1 MRTSADTA
9 PAGSPKPPA
18 GSGKRPGGSARARP
32 LWLKFLLGVVLLG
45 VAVVLML
52 VFAVTMLYPRLPA
65 LSELTDYRP
74 DLPLRVYSSEGTLIG
89 EFGVQRRTVVP
100 FAQIPLQVREAFLA
114 AEDAQFY
121 DHGAVDW
128 TGVIRAALADLMHG
142 SAVQG
147 ASTITMQVARDFY
160 LSPQKTP
167 LRKFTEAL
175 MAYKIEHELSKDQIL
190 ERYLNQVYLGQRAY
204 GVAAAAQVYYG
215 KPLDQL
221 TLAQIAVLAGLP
233 KAPSAFNPQTNIK
246 AALIRQHYVLGRML
260 ALGNITKAQ
269 YDDAMQAPLNVVSGQ
284 GLLRFKVDA
293 DYAAE
298 QVREIMV
305 ARFGESAYTDG
316 YKVYTTLHDR
326 DQAAAVNAVR
336 SGVLAYDQR
345 HGWRGPQAQIDL
357 PPHDADALGVA
368 TRALKPYAS
377 AGSLHPAV
385 VLHASPKLV
394 EAVLESGN
402 TVELS
407 GDALKFAAAGLSPRA
422 TDKQRIDRGAVVWLQ
437 KLAKGWRIAQMPD
450 VQSALVSV
458 DPKDGAVRAWVGGFD
473 YNHEKFDHVNQAFR
487 QPGSSFK
494 PFIYS
499 AAIDEGL
506 APTTIIDDSPITINP
521 GPGQPLWTP
530 HNYDNE
536 RLGAV
541 PATLALAH
549 SDNVCAVKVVLAVG
563 IPYARQFASRF
574 GLPLDQIPP
583 YPTMVLGA
591 GSFTPLQMATAYAV
605 FANGGSLVE
614 PYLIKRIVDAHGAEI
629 YAHKPVIAGK
639 NAPRIISAA
648 NAFLS
653 NQLMQ
658 AVIQH
663 GTGAA
668 ALALGRTDLAGKTG
682 TSQDFH
688 DAWFDGFNPDLVAI
702 TWMGYNTQRNL
713 YRGEQGAKA
722 ALPIWMD
729 YMRVALAG
737 KPDVPWPVPPGIIT
751 AQVNPAT
758 GFASSSPNAVT
769 GYFLQ
774 NFPPLAIDA
783 QLPLSAA
790 SSPQAAGGVNPGVTT
805 GSGGPL
811 VGPGG
816 VPVGTSTVSV
826 RGQGPGTH
834 PAAIAQ
840 PVPQQP
846 ALSPGAILPSLGAN
860 P

>member
-1 MRTSADTA
+1 MSTSADSA

-18 GSGKRPGGSARARP
+18 GRDKRPKRAVRSRP
-32 LWLKFLLGVVLLG
+32 LWLKFLLGAVLLG
-45 VAVVLML
+45 VAGILAL
-52 VFAVTMLYPRLPA
+52 VFAVVMLYPRLPA

-74 DLPLRVYSSEGTLIG
+74 DLPLRVYSAEGTLIG

-100 FAQIPLQVREAFLA
+100 FEQIPLQVREAFLA
-114 AEDAQFY
+114 AEDSQFY
-121 DHGAVDW
+121 EHGAVDW
-128 TGVIRAALADLMHG
+128 TGVFRAALADLMHG
-142 SAVQG
+142 AAVQG

-175 MAYKIEHELSKDQIL
+175 MAYKIEHELSKNQIL

-221 TLAQIAVLAGLP
+221 TLAQAAVLAGLP

-246 AALIRQHYVLGRML
+246 AALIRQHYVLGRMKV
-260 ALGNITKAQ
+260 LGDITQAE
-269 YDDAMQAPLNVVSGQ
+269 YDDAMQAPLNIVAGQ
-284 GLLRFKVDA
+284 GLLRYKVDA

-326 DQAAAVNAVR
+326 DQKAGVDAVR
-336 SGVLAYDQR
+336 AGVLAYDQR
-345 HGWRGPQAQIDL
+345 HGWRGPQARIDL
-357 PPHDADALGVA
+357 PAHDADALGVA
-368 TRALKPYAS
+368 VKALKPYDA

-394 EAVLESGN
+394 EAVLETGN

-407 GDALKFAAAGLSPRA
+407 GDALRFAAAGLSPKA
-422 TDKQRIDRGAVVWLQ
+422 ADKLRIDRGAVVWLQ

-499 AAIDEGL
+499 AAVDEGL
-506 APTTIIDDSPITINP
+506 APTTVIDDSPITISQ
-521 GPGQPLWTP
+521 GPGLPPWTP

-536 RLGAV
+536 QLGAIS
-541 PATLALAH
+541 ASLALAH
-549 SDNVCAVKVVLAVG
+549 SDNVCAVKVLLAVG

-614 PYLIKRIVDAHGAEI
+614 PYLIKRIVDAHGAEV
-629 YAHKPVIAGK
+629 YVHKPEIAGQ

-648 NAFLS
+648 NAFLTT
-653 NQLMQ
+653 QMMQ
-658 AVIQH
+658 AVIQQ
-663 GTGAA
+663 GTGGAA
-668 ALALGRTDLAGKTG
+668 RSLGRIDLAGKTG
-682 TSQDFH
+682 TSQNFH

-702 TWMGYNTQRNL
+702 TWMGYNNQRDL

-729 YMRVALAG
+729 YMRTALQG
-737 KPDVPWPVPPGIIT
+737 KPDAPWPVPQGVIM

-758 GFASSSPNAVT
+758 GFASSSPSAVS

-774 NFPPLAIDA
+774 NFPPQAIDA
-783 QLPLSAA
+783 QIPLSATA
-790 SSPQAAGGVNPGVTT
+790 SAPEGAVST
-805 GSGGPL
+805 GSGGAL

-834 PAAIAQ
+834 PAAVAQ
-840 PVPQQP
+840 PVQNPPSLQ
-846 ALSPGAILPSLGAN
+846 PGAILPSLGGN
-860 P
+860 H

>member
-1 MRTSADTA
+1 MSTPADSA

-18 GSGKRPGGSARARP
+18 GRNERRRPARSLP
-32 LWLKFLLGVVLLG
+32 LWLRFLLGAALLG
-45 VAVVLML
+45 AAGLLAL
-52 VFAVTMLYPRLPA
+52 VFAVVMLYPRLPA

-74 DLPLRVYSSEGTLIG
+74 DLPLRVYSAEGTLIG

-100 FAQIPLQVREAFLA
+100 FAQIPLQVRQAFLA

-121 DHGAVDW
+121 QHGAVDW
-128 TGVIRAALADLMHG
+128 TGVFRAALADLMHG
-142 SAVQG
+142 AAVQG

-221 TLAQIAVLAGLP
+221 SLAQIAVLAGLP

-260 ALGNITKAQ
+260 ALGDITRVE
-269 YDDAMQAPLNVVSGQ
+269 YDDAMQAPLDVVAGQ
-284 GLLRFKVDA
+284 GLLRYKVDA

-298 QVREIMV
+298 QVRQIMV
-305 ARFGESAYTDG
+305 ARFGEAAYTDG

-326 DQAAAVNAVR
+326 DQKAAVDAVHA
-336 SGVLAYDQR
+336 GVLAYDQR
-345 HGWRGPQAQIDL
+345 HGWRGPQARIDL
-357 PPHDADALGVA
+357 PEHDADALAVA
-368 TRALKPYAS
+368 IKALKPYDA
-377 AGSLHPAV
+377 AGGLHPAV
-385 VLHASPKLV
+385 VLQASPKRV
-394 EAVLESGN
+394 ETMLKSGN
-402 TVELS
+402 TVELG
-407 GDALKFAAAGLSPRA
+407 GDALKFAAAGLSPKA
-422 TDKQRIDRGAVVWLQ
+422 SDKLRIDRGSVVWLQ

-450 VQSALVSV
+450 VQSALVSL

-506 APTTIIDDSPITINP
+506 APTTVIDDSPITISQ
-521 GPGQPLWTP
+521 GPGLPPWTP

-536 RLGAV
+536 QLGAI
-541 PATLALAH
+541 PASLALAH
-549 SDNVCAVKVVLAVG
+549 SDNVCAVKVLLAVG

-614 PYLIKRIVDAHGAEI
+614 PYLIQRIVDARGAEV
-629 YAHKPVIAGK
+629 YVHKPVVAGR

-648 NAFLS
+648 NAFLTT
-653 NQLMQ
+653 QMMQ
-658 AVIQH
+658 AVIQR

-668 ALALGRTDLAGKTG
+668 ARSLGRIDLAGKTG
-682 TSQDFH
+682 TSQNFH

-702 TWMGYNTQRNL
+702 TWMGYNNQRDL

-729 YMRVALAG
+729 YMRVALQG
-737 KPDVPWPVPPGIIT
+737 KPDVPWPVPPGVIM

-758 GFASSSPNAVT
+758 GFASNAPGAVS

-783 QLPLSAA
+783 MMPLSASA
-790 SSPQAAGGVNPGVTT
+790 SAPAGAVST
-805 GSGGPL
+805 GSGGML

-840 PVPQQP
+840 PVPPQP
-846 ALSPGAILPSLGAN
+846 VLEPGAILPSLGGGH
-860 P
+860 

>member
-1 MRTSADTA
+1 MSTPADNT
-9 PAGSPKPPA
+9 PAGSNPQPP
-18 GSGKRPGGSARARP
+18 GGGKRARRKSSSRP
-32 LWLKFLLGVVLLG
+32 LWLRLLLGAVLLG
-45 VAVVLML
+45 VAALLGL
-52 VFAVTMLYPRLPA
+52 VFAVVMLYPRLPA

-74 DLPLRVYSSEGTLIG
+74 DLPLRVYTAEGTLIG

-100 FAQIPLQVREAFLA
+100 FDQIPLRVRQAFLA
-114 AEDAQFY
+114 AEDSQFY
-121 DHGAVDW
+121 EHGAVDW
-128 TGVIRAALADLMHG
+128 SGVFRAALADLMHG
-142 SAVQG
+142 AAVQG

-204 GVAAAAQVYYG
+204 GVAAASQVYYG

-221 TLAQIAVLAGLP
+221 SLAQIAVLAGLP

-260 ALGNITKAQ
+260 ALGDITRAE
-269 YDDAMQAPLNVVSGQ
+269 YDHAMHAPLDVVAGQ
-284 GLLRFKVDA
+284 GLLRYKVDA

-316 YKVYTTLHDR
+316 YKVYTTLHDK
-326 DQAAAVNAVR
+326 DQAAAVSAVH

-345 HGWRGPQAQIDL
+345 HGWRGPQARIDL
-357 PPHDADALGVA
+357 PPHDADALGTA
-368 TRALKPYAS
+368 TKALKAFDA
-377 AGSLHPAV
+377 AGGLYPAV

-394 EAVLESGN
+394 EAVLATGN

-407 GDALKFAAAGLSPRA
+407 GDALRFAAAGLSPKA
-422 TDKQRIDRGAVVWLQ
+422 TAKQRIDRGSVVWLQ
-437 KLAKGWRIAQMPD
+437 KLAKGWRLAQMPD
-450 VQSALVSV
+450 VQSALVSL

-473 YNHEKFDHVNQAFR
+473 YNQEKFDHVNQAFR

-499 AAIDEGL
+499 VAVDEGL
-506 APTTIIDDSPITINP
+506 APTTIIDDSPITLNP
-521 GPGQPLWTP
+521 GPGQPPWTP

-541 PATLALAH
+541 PASLALAH
-549 SDNVCAVKVVLAVG
+549 SDNVCAVKVLLAVG

-614 PYLIKRIVDAHGAEI
+614 PYLIKRIVDAHGAEV
-629 YAHKPVIAGK
+629 YAHKPVIAGQS
-639 NAPRIISAA
+639 APRIISAA
-648 NAFLS
+648 NAFLTT
-653 NQLMQ
+653 QMLQ

-668 ALALGRTDLAGKTG
+668 ALSLGRVDLAGKTG
-682 TSQDFH
+682 TSQNFH

-702 TWMGYNTQRNL
+702 TWMGYNNQRDL

-729 YMRVALAG
+729 YMRVALQG
-737 KPDVPWPVPPGIIT
+737 KPDVPWSVPPGIIS
-751 AQVNPAT
+751 AQVNPDT
-758 GFASSSPNAVT
+758 GFASSSSSAVT

-774 NFPPLAIDA
+774 NFPPLAIDPE
-783 QLPLSAA
+783 LPLSASSGPLA
-790 SSPQAAGGVNPGVTT
+790 SGGVST
-805 GSGGPL
+805 GSGGAL

-846 ALSPGAILPSLGAN
+846 ALQPGAILPRLT

>member
-1 MRTSADTA
+1 MSTSADSA

-18 GSGKRPGGSARARP
+18 GRDKRPKRAVRSRP
-32 LWLKFLLGVVLLG
+32 LWLKFLLGAVLLG
-45 VAVVLML
+45 VAGILAL
-52 VFAVTMLYPRLPA
+52 VFAVVMLYPRLPA

-74 DLPLRVYSSEGTLIG
+74 DLPLRVYSAEGTLIG

-100 FAQIPLQVREAFLA
+100 FEQIPLQVREAFLA
-114 AEDAQFY
+114 AEDSQFY
-121 DHGAVDW
+121 EHGAVDW
-128 TGVIRAALADLMHG
+128 TGVFRAALADLMHG
-142 SAVQG
+142 AAVQG

-175 MAYKIEHELSKDQIL
+175 MAYKIEHELSKNQIL

-204 GVAAAAQVYYG
+204 GVAAAAQVYFG

-221 TLAQIAVLAGLP
+221 TLAQAAVLAGLP

-246 AALIRQHYVLGRML
+246 AALIRQHYVLGRMK
-260 ALGNITKAQ
+260 ALGDISQAE
-269 YDDAMQAPLNVVSGQ
+269 YDDAMQAPLNVVAGQ
-284 GLLRFKVDA
+284 GLLRYKVDA

-326 DQAAAVNAVR
+326 DQKAAVDAVR
-336 SGVLAYDQR
+336 AGVLAYDQR
-345 HGWRGPQAQIDL
+345 HGWRGPQARIDL
-357 PPHDADALGVA
+357 PAHDADALGVA
-368 TRALKPYAS
+368 VKALKPYDA

-407 GDALKFAAAGLSPRA
+407 GDALRFAAAGLSPKA
-422 TDKQRIDRGAVVWLQ
+422 VDKLRIDRGAVVWLQ
-437 KLAKGWRIAQMPD
+437 KLTKGWRIAQMPD
-450 VQSALVSV
+450 VQAALVSV
-458 DPKDGAVRAWVGGFD
+458 DPHDGAVRAWVGGFD

-499 AAIDEGL
+499 AAVDEGL
-506 APTTIIDDSPITINP
+506 APTTVIDDSPITISQ
-521 GPGQPLWTP
+521 GPGLPPWTP

-536 RLGAV
+536 QLGAI

-549 SDNVCAVKVVLAVG
+549 SDNVCAVKVLLAVG

-605 FANGGSLVE
+605 FANGGSLVQ
-614 PYLIKRIVDAHGAEI
+614 PYLIKRIVDAHGAEV
-629 YAHKPVIAGK
+629 YVHKPQIAGQ

-648 NAFLS
+648 NAFLTT
-653 NQLMQ
+653 QMMQ

-668 ALALGRTDLAGKTG
+668 ALSLGRIDLAGKTG
-682 TSQDFH
+682 TSQNFH

-702 TWMGYNTQRNL
+702 TWMGYNNQRDL

-729 YMRVALAG
+729 YMRVALQG
-737 KPDVPWPVPPGIIT
+737 KPDVPWPVPSGVIMS
-751 AQVNPAT
+751 QVNPAT
-758 GFASSSPNAVT
+758 GFASNGPGAVS

-783 QLPLSAA
+783 QMPLSAP
-790 SSPQAAGGVNPGVTT
+790 SSAPLAAGGIST
-805 GSGGPL
+805 GSGGML

-834 PAAIAQ
+834 PAAVAQ
-840 PVPQQP
+840 PVAPPPSLQ
-846 ALSPGAILPSLGAN
+846 PGAILPSLGGN

>member
-1 MRTSADTA
+1 MSTSADSA
-9 PAGSPKPPA
+9 PAGSPRPPA
-18 GSGKRPGGSARARP
+18 GRDKRPKRAVRSRP
-32 LWLKFLLGVVLLG
+32 LWLKFLLGAVLLG
-45 VAVVLML
+45 VAGLLAL
-52 VFAVTMLYPRLPA
+52 VFAVVMLYPRLPA

-74 DLPLRVYSSEGTLIG
+74 DLPLRVYSAEGTLIG

-100 FAQIPLQVREAFLA
+100 FEQIPLQVREAFLA
-114 AEDAQFY
+114 AEDSQFY
-121 DHGAVDW
+121 EHGAVDW
-128 TGVIRAALADLMHG
+128 TGVFRAALADLMHG
-142 SAVQG
+142 AAVQG

-175 MAYKIEHELSKDQIL
+175 MAYKIEHELSKNQIL

-204 GVAAAAQVYYG
+204 GVAAAAQVYFG

-221 TLAQIAVLAGLP
+221 TLAQTAVLAGLP

-260 ALGNITKAQ
+260 ALGDITQAE
-269 YDDAMQAPLNVVSGQ
+269 YDDAMQSPLNVVAGQ
-284 GLLRFKVDA
+284 GLLRYKVDA

-326 DQAAAVNAVR
+326 DQKAGVDAVR
-336 SGVLAYDQR
+336 AGVLAYDQR
-345 HGWRGPQAQIDL
+345 HGWRGPQARIDL
-357 PPHDADALGVA
+357 PAHDADALGVA
-368 TRALKPYAS
+368 VKALKPYDA

-394 EAVLESGN
+394 EAVLKSGN

-407 GDALKFAAAGLSPRA
+407 GDALRFAAAGLSPKA
-422 TDKQRIDRGAVVWLQ
+422 ADKLRIDRGAVVWLQ
-437 KLAKGWRIAQMPD
+437 KLARGWRIAQMPD
-450 VQSALVSV
+450 VQAALVSI

-499 AAIDEGL
+499 AAVDEGL
-506 APTTIIDDSPITINP
+506 APTTVIDDSPITISQ
-521 GPGQPLWTP
+521 GPGLPPWTP

-536 RLGAV
+536 QLGAIS
-541 PATLALAH
+541 ASLALAH
-549 SDNVCAVKVVLAVG
+549 SDNVCAVKVLLAVG

-605 FANGGSLVE
+605 FANGGSLVQ
-614 PYLIKRIVDAHGAEI
+614 PYLIKRIVDAHGAEV
-629 YAHKPVIAGK
+629 YVHKPEIAGQ
-639 NAPRIISAA
+639 NAPRVISAA
-648 NAFLS
+648 NAFLTT
-653 NQLMQ
+653 QMMQ
-658 AVIQH
+658 AVIQQ
-663 GTGAA
+663 GTGGAA
-668 ALALGRTDLAGKTG
+668 RSLGRIDLAGKTG
-682 TSQDFH
+682 TSQNFH
-688 DAWFDGFNPDLVAI
+688 DAWFDGFSPDLVAI
-702 TWMGYNTQRNL
+702 TWMGYNNQRNL

-729 YMRVALAG
+729 YMRVALQG
-737 KPDVPWPVPPGIIT
+737 KPDVPWPVPSGVIMSR
-751 AQVNPAT
+751 VNPAT
-758 GFASSSPNAVT
+758 GFASNGPGAVS

-783 QLPLSAA
+783 QMPLSAP
-790 SSPQAAGGVNPGVTT
+790 SSAPLAAGGIST
-805 GSGGPL
+805 GSGGML

-816 VPVGTSTVSV
+816 VPVGASTVSV

-834 PAAIAQ
+834 PAAVAQ
-840 PVPQQP
+840 PVAPPPSLQP
-846 ALSPGAILPSLGAN
+846 RAILPSLGGN

>member
-1 MRTSADTA
+1 L
-9 PAGSPKPPA
+9 
-18 GSGKRPGGSARARP
+18 RA
-32 LWLKFLLGVVLLG
+32 LIGAALLVL
-45 VAVVLML
+45 AVVLGVL
-52 VFAVTMLYPRLPA
+52 FAVVMLYPRLPA
-65 LSELTDYRP
+65 LDELTDYRP
-74 DLPLRVYSSEGTLIG
+74 DLPLRVYTADGTLIG

-100 FAQIPLQVREAFLA
+100 FAQIPLQVRQAFLA

-121 DHGAVDW
+121 EHGAIDW
-128 TGVIRAALADLMHG
+128 SGVIRAAIADLMHG
-142 SAVQG
+142 AAVQG

-175 MAYKIEHELSKDQIL
+175 MAYKIEHELTKDQIL

-204 GVAAAAQVYYG
+204 GVAAAARVYFG

-221 TLAQIAVLAGLP
+221 SLAQIAVLAGLP
-233 KAPSAFNPQTNIK
+233 KAPSAFNPQTNLD
-246 AALIRQHYVLGRML
+246 AALARQHYVLGRML
-260 ALGNITKAQ
+260 ALGDITRAQ
-269 YDDAMQAPLNVVSGQ
+269 YDAAMQAPLDVVPGQ
-284 GLLRFKVDA
+284 GLLHYKVDA

-298 QVREIMV
+298 QVRQIMV
-305 ARFGESAYTDG
+305 ARFGEAAYTDG

-326 DQAAAVNAVR
+326 DQTAAVDAVR
-336 SGVLAYDQR
+336 AGVLAYDQR
-345 HGWRGPQAQIDL
+345 HGWRGPQARIDL
-357 PPHDADALGVA
+357 PADDPDALSAAVK
-368 TRALKPYAS
+368 ALKPYSS

-385 VLHASPKLV
+385 VLHASPKRV
-394 EAVLESGN
+394 EAVLPSGN

-407 GDALKFAAAGLSPRA
+407 GDALKFAAAGLSPKA
-422 TDKQRIDRGAVVWLQ
+422 SAAQRIDRGAIVWLQ
-437 KLAKGWRIAQMPD
+437 KLAKGWRLAQMPE
-450 VQSALVSV
+450 VQAALVSV
-458 DPKDGAVRAWVGGFD
+458 DPHDGAVRAWVGGFD

-506 APTTIIDDSPITINP
+506 APTTIIDDSPITIDP
-521 GPGQPLWTP
+521 GPGQPPWTP

-536 RLGAV
+536 RLGAI

-549 SDNVCAVKVVLAVG
+549 SDNVCAVKVLLAVG

-605 FANGGSLVE
+605 FANGGSLVQ
-614 PYLIKRIVDAHGAEI
+614 PYLIERIVDAHGATV
-629 YAHKPVIAGK
+629 YRHRPVIAGK
-639 NAPRIISAA
+639 NAPRVISPA

-653 NQLMQ
+653 IQLMQ

-668 ALALGRTDLAGKTG
+668 AQSLGRIDLAGKTG

-688 DAWFDGFNPDLVAI
+688 DAWFDGFNPDLVAV
-702 TWMGYNTQRNL
+702 TWMGYNNQRNL

-722 ALPIWMD
+722 ALPMWID

-751 AQVNPAT
+751 AKVDPAT
-758 GFASSSPNAVT
+758 GFASDGPGAVT

-774 NFPPLAIDA
+774 NFPPPAVDA
-783 QLPLSAA
+783 QLPLPA
-790 SSPQAAGGVNPGVTT
+790 SSQPSASVTT
-805 GSGGPL
+805 GSGGML

-826 RGQGPGTH
+826 RAQN
-834 PAAIAQ
+834 PAAVAQ
-840 PVPQQP
+840 PVAPPP
-846 ALSPGAILPSLGAN
+846 ALTPGFILPNVGNSR
-860 P
+860 

>member
-1 MRTSADTA
+1 MSTPADNT
-9 PAGSPKPPA
+9 PAGSNPQPS
-18 GSGKRPGGSARARP
+18 GGGKRARRKSSSRP
-32 LWLKFLLGVVLLG
+32 LWLRLLLGAVLLG
-45 VAVVLML
+45 VAALLGL
-52 VFAVTMLYPRLPA
+52 VFAVVMLYPRLPA

-74 DLPLRVYSSEGTLIG
+74 DLPLRVYTAEGTLIG

-100 FAQIPLQVREAFLA
+100 FDQIPLRVRQAFLA
-114 AEDAQFY
+114 AEDSQFY
-121 DHGAVDW
+121 EHGAVDW
-128 TGVIRAALADLMHG
+128 SGVFRAALADLMHG
-142 SAVQG
+142 AAVQG

-204 GVAAAAQVYYG
+204 GVAAASQVYYG

-221 TLAQIAVLAGLP
+221 SLAQIAVLAGLP

-260 ALGNITKAQ
+260 ALGDITRAE
-269 YDDAMQAPLNVVSGQ
+269 YDHAMHAPLDVVAGQ
-284 GLLRFKVDA
+284 GLLRYKVDA

-316 YKVYTTLHDR
+316 YKVYTTLHDK
-326 DQAAAVNAVR
+326 DQAAAVSAVH

-345 HGWRGPQAQIDL
+345 HGWRGPQARIDL
-357 PPHDADALGVA
+357 PPHDADALGTA
-368 TRALKPYAS
+368 TKALKAFDA
-377 AGSLHPAV
+377 AGGLYPAV

-394 EAVLESGN
+394 EAVLATGN

-407 GDALKFAAAGLSPRA
+407 GDALRFAAAGLSPKA
-422 TDKQRIDRGAVVWLQ
+422 TAKQRIDRGSVVWLQ
-437 KLAKGWRIAQMPD
+437 KLAKGWRLAQMPD
-450 VQSALVSV
+450 VQSALVSL

-473 YNHEKFDHVNQAFR
+473 YNQEKFDHVNQAFR

-499 AAIDEGL
+499 AAVDEGL
-506 APTTIIDDSPITINP
+506 APTTIIDDSPITLNP
-521 GPGQPLWTP
+521 GPGQPPWTP

-541 PATLALAH
+541 PASLALAH
-549 SDNVCAVKVVLAVG
+549 SDNVCAVKVLLAVG

-614 PYLIKRIVDAHGAEI
+614 PYLIKRIVDAHGAEV
-629 YAHKPVIAGK
+629 YAHKPVIAGQS
-639 NAPRIISAA
+639 APRIISAA
-648 NAFLS
+648 NAFLTT
-653 NQLMQ
+653 QMLQ

-668 ALALGRTDLAGKTG
+668 ALSLGRVDLAGKTG
-682 TSQDFH
+682 TSQNFH

-702 TWMGYNTQRNL
+702 TWMGYNNQRDL

-729 YMRVALAG
+729 YMRVALQG
-737 KPDVPWPVPPGIIT
+737 KPDVPWSVPPGIIS

-758 GFASSSPNAVT
+758 GFASSSSSAVT

-774 NFPPLAIDA
+774 NFPPLAIDPE
-783 QLPLSAA
+783 LPLSASFGPLA
-790 SSPQAAGGVNPGVTT
+790 SGGVST
-805 GSGGPL
+805 GSGGAL

-846 ALSPGAILPSLGAN
+846 ALQPGAILPRLT

>member
-1 MRTSADTA
+1 MSTSADSA
-9 PAGSPKPPA
+9 SAGSPAAPP
-18 GSGKRPGGSARARP
+18 GHGRRPPPRAPAWP
-32 LWLKFLLGVVLLG
+32 LWLRLAAGIVLLG
-45 VAVVLML
+45 IAGVLAL
-52 VFAVTMLYPRLPA
+52 VFAVVMLYPRLPA

-74 DLPLRVYSSEGTLIG
+74 DLPLRVYSAEGTLIG

-100 FAQIPLQVREAFLA
+100 FAQIPLQVRQAFLA

-121 DHGAVDW
+121 EHGAVDW
-128 TGVIRAALADLMHG
+128 SGVFRAALADLMHG

-204 GVAAAAQVYYG
+204 GVAAASQVYFG

-221 TLAQIAVLAGLP
+221 SLAQIAVLAGLP
-233 KAPSAFNPQTNIK
+233 KAPSAFNPQTNLK
-246 AALIRQHYVLGRML
+246 AALVRQHYVLGRML
-260 ALGNITKAQ
+260 ALGDITRAQ
-269 YDDAMQAPLNVVSGQ
+269 YDDAMQAPLDVVPGQ
-284 GLLRFKVDA
+284 GLLHYKVDA

-326 DQAAAVNAVR
+326 DQAAAVDAVR
-336 SGVLAYDQR
+336 AGVLAYDQR
-345 HGWRGPQAQIDL
+345 HGWRGPQARVDL
-357 PPHDADALGVA
+357 PAHDADAPAAAVK
-368 TRALKPYAS
+368 ALRPYAS

-394 EAVLESGN
+394 TAVLATGN

-407 GDALKFAAAGLSPRA
+407 GDALKFAAAGLSPKA
-422 TDKQRIDRGAVVWLQ
+422 TAAQRIDRGAVVWLQ
-437 KLAKGWRIAQMPD
+437 KLAKGWRLAQMPD
-450 VQSALVSV
+450 VQSALVSL
-458 DPKDGAVRAWVGGFD
+458 DPHDGAVRAWVGGFD

-499 AAIDEGL
+499 AAVDEGL
-506 APTTIIDDSPITINP
+506 APTTIIDDSPITLDP
-521 GPGQPLWTP
+521 GPGQPPWTP

-536 RLGAV
+536 RLGAI
-541 PATLALAH
+541 PASLALAH
-549 SDNVCAVKVVLAVG
+549 SDNVCAVKVLLAVG

-614 PYLIKRIVDAHGAEI
+614 PYLIKRIVDAHGATVYE
-629 YAHKPVIAGK
+629 HKPVIAGK

-648 NAFLS
+648 NAFLTTR
-653 NQLMQ
+653 LMR
-658 AVIQH
+658 AVIEH
-663 GTGAA
+663 GTGSA
-668 ALALGRTDLAGKTG
+668 ALALGRVDLAGKTG
-682 TSQDFH
+682 TSQNFH
-688 DAWFDGFNPDLVAI
+688 DAWFDGFNPDLVAV
-702 TWMGYNTQRNL
+702 TWMGYNTQRDL

-783 QLPLSAA
+783 QMPLSAPA
-790 SSPQAAGGVNPGVTT
+790 PQASAAVGT
-805 GSGGPL
+805 GSGGML

-826 RGQGPGTH
+826 RAQN
-834 PAAIAQ
+834 PAAVAQ
-840 PVPQQP
+840 PVQP
-846 ALSPGAILPSLGAN
+846 PPSLSPGVILPSIGN
-860 P
+860 SP

>member
-1 MRTSADTA
+1 MSSPSDSA
-9 PAGSPKPPA
+9 PAAPPKHPA
-18 GSGKRPGGSARARP
+18 GREKRPGP
-32 LWLKFLLGVVLLG
+32 LRSGNFWLSLLLAPVLLFLAG
-45 VAVVLML
+45 LLIL
-52 VFAVTMLYPRLPA
+52 VFAVVMLYPRLPA

-74 DLPLRVYSSEGTLIG
+74 DLPLRVYSAEGTLLG
-89 EFGVQRRTVVP
+89 EFGIQRRVVVP
-100 FAQIPLQVREAFLA
+100 FADIPLQVRQAFLA
-114 AEDAQFY
+114 AEDARFY

-128 TGVIRAALADLMHG
+128 SGVFRAGLADLVSG
-142 SAVQG
+142 APVQG

-175 MAYKIEHELSKDQIL
+175 MAYKIEHELNKDQIL

-233 KAPSAFNPQTNIK
+233 KAPSAFNPQTSLK
-246 AALIRQHYVLGRML
+246 LALVRQRYVLGRML
-260 ALGNITKAQ
+260 VLGDISKAQ
-269 YDDAMQAPLNVVSGQ
+269 YDNAVQAPLDVVPGQ
-284 GLLRFKVDA
+284 GVLRYKIDA

-298 QVREIMV
+298 QVREVMV

-326 DQAAAVNAVR
+326 DQQAAVNAVR
-336 SGVLAYDQR
+336 TGVLAYDQR
-345 HGWRGPQAQIDL
+345 HGWRGPQTHITL
-357 PPHDADALGVA
+357 PDDPDAVVPA
-368 TRALKPYAS
+368 ALKALKNTTA
-377 AGSLHPAV
+377 AGSLYSAV
-385 VLHASPKLV
+385 VLQVSPKKV
-394 EAVLESGN
+394 EAVLANGDQ
-402 TVELS
+402 VELS
-407 GDALKFAAAGLSPRA
+407 GDALRFAAAGLSPKA
-422 TDKQRIDRGAVVWLQ
+422 TAAQRIDRGAIVWLQ
-437 KLAKGWRIAQMPD
+437 KLGKGWRLAQMPD
-450 VQSALVSV
+450 VQSALVSL
-458 DPKDGAVRAWVGGFD
+458 DPKNGAVRAWVGGFD

-506 APTTIIDDSPITINP
+506 APTTVINDAPITLNP

-536 RLGAV
+536 RLGAI
-541 PATLALAH
+541 PASLALAH
-549 SDNVCAVKVVLAVG
+549 SDNVCAVKVLLAVG

-583 YPTMVLGA
+583 YPTMVLGT
-591 GSFTPLQMATAYAV
+591 GSFTPLQMASAYAV
-605 FANGGSLVE
+605 FANSGSQVQ
-614 PYLIKRIVDAHGAEI
+614 PYLIKRVVDAHGAVVFE
-629 YAHKPVIAGK
+629 HQPELAGK

-648 NAFLS
+648 NAFLTT
-653 NQLMQ
+653 QMMQ

-668 ALALGRTDLAGKTG
+668 ALSLGRVDLAGKTG

-688 DAWFDGFNPDLVAI
+688 DAWFDGFNPDIVTV
-702 TWMGYNTQRNL
+702 TWIGYNTQRNL

-729 YMRVALAG
+729 YMRVALQG
-737 KPDVPWPVPPGIIT
+737 KPDIPWPVPPGII
-751 AQVNPAT
+751 AANVNSAT
-758 GFASSSPNAVT
+758 GFATGSPNAVT

-774 NFPPLAIDA
+774 SFPPLAIDA
-783 QLPLSAA
+783 QLPLSA
-790 SSPQAAGGVNPGVTT
+790 SSTPIAAGTVST
-805 GSGGPL
+805 GGGGQL

-816 VPVGTSTVSV
+816 SPVGTSAVSV
-826 RGQGPGTH
+826 VGQGPGNANRR
-834 PAAIAQ
+834 AAIAAPVAPQ
-840 PVPQQP
+840 PTLQP
-846 ALSPGAILPSLGAN
+846 GVILPGLPSN
-860 P
+860 H

>member
-1 MRTSADTA
+1 MSTSADSA
-9 PAGSPKPPA
+9 PAGSPRPPA
-18 GSGKRPGGSARARP
+18 GRDKRPKRAVRSRP
-32 LWLKFLLGVVLLG
+32 LWLKFLLGAVLLG
-45 VAVVLML
+45 VAGLLAL
-52 VFAVTMLYPRLPA
+52 VFAVVMLYPRLPA

-74 DLPLRVYSSEGTLIG
+74 DLPLRVYSAEGTLIG

-100 FAQIPLQVREAFLA
+100 FEQIPLQVREAFLA
-114 AEDAQFY
+114 AEDSQFY
-121 DHGAVDW
+121 EHGAVDW
-128 TGVIRAALADLMHG
+128 TGVFRAALADLMHG
-142 SAVQG
+142 AAVQG

-175 MAYKIEHELSKDQIL
+175 MAYKIEHELSKNQIL

-204 GVAAAAQVYYG
+204 GVAAAAQVYFG

-221 TLAQIAVLAGLP
+221 TLAQTAVLAGLP

-260 ALGNITKAQ
+260 ALGDITQAE
-269 YDDAMQAPLNVVSGQ
+269 YDDAMQSPLNVVAGQ
-284 GLLRFKVDA
+284 GLLRYKVDA

-326 DQAAAVNAVR
+326 DQKAGVDAVR
-336 SGVLAYDQR
+336 AGVLAYDQR
-345 HGWRGPQAQIDL
+345 HGWRGPQARIDL
-357 PPHDADALGVA
+357 PAHDADALGVA
-368 TRALKPYAS
+368 VKALKPYDA

-394 EAVLESGN
+394 EAVLKSGN

-407 GDALKFAAAGLSPRA
+407 GDALRFAAAGLSPKA
-422 TDKQRIDRGAVVWLQ
+422 ADKLRIDRGAVVWLQ
-437 KLAKGWRIAQMPD
+437 KLARGWRIAQMPD
-450 VQSALVSV
+450 VQAALVSI

-499 AAIDEGL
+499 AAVDEGL
-506 APTTIIDDSPITINP
+506 APTTVIDDSPITISQ
-521 GPGQPLWTP
+521 GPGLPPWTP

-536 RLGAV
+536 QLGAIS
-541 PATLALAH
+541 ASLALAH
-549 SDNVCAVKVVLAVG
+549 SDNVCAVKVLLAVG

-605 FANGGSLVE
+605 FANGGSLVQ
-614 PYLIKRIVDAHGAEI
+614 PYLIKRIVDAHGAEV
-629 YAHKPVIAGK
+629 YVHKPEIAGQ
-639 NAPRIISAA
+639 NAPRVISAA
-648 NAFLS
+648 NAFLTT
-653 NQLMQ
+653 QMMQ
-658 AVIQH
+658 AVIQQ
-663 GTGAA
+663 GTGGAA
-668 ALALGRTDLAGKTG
+668 RSLGRIDLAGKTG
-682 TSQDFH
+682 TSQNFH
-688 DAWFDGFNPDLVAI
+688 DAWFDGFSPDLVAI
-702 TWMGYNTQRNL
+702 TWMGYNNQRNL

-729 YMRVALAG
+729 YMRVALQG
-737 KPDVPWPVPPGIIT
+737 KPDVPWPVPSGVIMSR
-751 AQVNPAT
+751 VNPAT
-758 GFASSSPNAVT
+758 GFASNGPGSVS

-783 QLPLSAA
+783 QMPLSAPTSA
-790 SSPQAAGGVNPGVTT
+790 PLAAGGIST
-805 GSGGPL
+805 GSGGML

-816 VPVGTSTVSV
+816 VPVGASTVSV

-834 PAAIAQ
+834 PAAVAQ
-840 PVPQQP
+840 PVAPPPSLQP
-846 ALSPGAILPSLGAN
+846 RAILPSLGGN

>member
-1 MRTSADTA
+1 MSTSADSA
-9 PAGSPKPPA
+9 PAGSPRPPA
-18 GSGKRPGGSARARP
+18 GRDKRPKRAVRSRP
-32 LWLKFLLGVVLLG
+32 LWLKFLLGAVLLG
-45 VAVVLML
+45 VAGLLAL
-52 VFAVTMLYPRLPA
+52 VFAVVMLYPRLPA

-74 DLPLRVYSSEGTLIG
+74 DLPLRVYSAEGTLIG

-100 FAQIPLQVREAFLA
+100 FEQIPLQVREAFLA
-114 AEDAQFY
+114 AEDSQFY
-121 DHGAVDW
+121 EHGAVDW
-128 TGVIRAALADLMHG
+128 TGVFRAALADLMHG
-142 SAVQG
+142 AAVQG

-175 MAYKIEHELSKDQIL
+175 MAYKIEHELSKNQIL

-204 GVAAAAQVYYG
+204 GVAAAAQVYFG

-221 TLAQIAVLAGLP
+221 TLAQTAVLAGLP

-260 ALGNITKAQ
+260 ALGDITQAE
-269 YDDAMQAPLNVVSGQ
+269 YDDAMQSPLNVVAGQ
-284 GLLRFKVDA
+284 GLLRYKVDA

-326 DQAAAVNAVR
+326 DQKAGVDAVR
-336 SGVLAYDQR
+336 AGVLAYDQR
-345 HGWRGPQAQIDL
+345 HGWRGPQARIDL
-357 PPHDADALGVA
+357 PAHDADALGVA
-368 TRALKPYAS
+368 VKALKPYDA

-394 EAVLESGN
+394 EAVLKSGN

-407 GDALKFAAAGLSPRA
+407 GDALRFAAAGLSPKA
-422 TDKQRIDRGAVVWLQ
+422 ADKLRIDRGAVVWLQ
-437 KLAKGWRIAQMPD
+437 KLARGWRIAQMPD
-450 VQSALVSV
+450 VQAALVSI

-499 AAIDEGL
+499 AAVDEGL
-506 APTTIIDDSPITINP
+506 APTTVIDDSPITISQ
-521 GPGQPLWTP
+521 GPGLPPWTP

-536 RLGAV
+536 QLGAIS
-541 PATLALAH
+541 ASLALAH
-549 SDNVCAVKVVLAVG
+549 SDNVCAVKVLLAVG

-605 FANGGSLVE
+605 FANGGSLVQ
-614 PYLIKRIVDAHGAEI
+614 PYLIKRIVDAHGAEV
-629 YAHKPVIAGK
+629 YVHKPEIAGQ
-639 NAPRIISAA
+639 NAPRVISAA
-648 NAFLS
+648 NAFLTT
-653 NQLMQ
+653 QMMQ
-658 AVIQH
+658 AVIQQ
-663 GTGAA
+663 GTGGAA
-668 ALALGRTDLAGKTG
+668 RSLGRIDLAGKTG
-682 TSQDFH
+682 TSQNFH

-702 TWMGYNTQRNL
+702 TWMGYNNQRNL

-729 YMRVALAG
+729 YMRVALQG
-737 KPDVPWPVPPGIIT
+737 KPDVPWPVPSGVIMSR
-751 AQVNPAT
+751 VNPAT
-758 GFASSSPNAVT
+758 GFASNGPGAVS

-783 QLPLSAA
+783 QMPLSAPTSA
-790 SSPQAAGGVNPGVTT
+790 PLAAGGIST
-805 GSGGPL
+805 GSGGML

-816 VPVGTSTVSV
+816 VPVGASTVSV

-834 PAAIAQ
+834 PAAVAQ
-840 PVPQQP
+840 PVAPPPSLQP
-846 ALSPGAILPSLGAN
+846 RAILPSLGGN

>member
-1 MRTSADTA
+1 
-9 PAGSPKPPA
+9 
-18 GSGKRPGGSARARP
+18 
-32 LWLKFLLGVVLLG
+32 LLGAVLLG
-45 VAVVLML
+45 VAGLLAL
-52 VFAVTMLYPRLPA
+52 VFAVVMLYPRLPA

-74 DLPLRVYSSEGTLIG
+74 DLPLRVYSAEGTLIG

-100 FAQIPLQVREAFLA
+100 FEQIPLQVREAFLA
-114 AEDAQFY
+114 AEDSQFY
-121 DHGAVDW
+121 EHGAVDW
-128 TGVIRAALADLMHG
+128 TGVFRAALADLMHG
-142 SAVQG
+142 AAVQG

-175 MAYKIEHELSKDQIL
+175 MAYKIEHELSKNQIL

-221 TLAQIAVLAGLP
+221 TLAQVAVLAGLP

-246 AALIRQHYVLGRML
+246 AALIRQHYVLGRMKV
-260 ALGNITKAQ
+260 LGDITQAE
-269 YDDAMQAPLNVVSGQ
+269 YDDAMQAPLNIVAGQ
-284 GLLRFKVDA
+284 GLLRYKVDA

-326 DQAAAVNAVR
+326 DQKAGVEAVR
-336 SGVLAYDQR
+336 AGVLAYDQR
-345 HGWRGPQAQIDL
+345 HGWRGPQARIDL
-357 PPHDADALGVA
+357 PAHDADALGVA
-368 TRALKPYAS
+368 VKALKPYDA

-394 EAVLESGN
+394 ETVLETGN

-407 GDALKFAAAGLSPRA
+407 GDALRFAAAGLSPKA
-422 TDKQRIDRGAVVWLQ
+422 ADKQRIDRGAVVWLQ

-499 AAIDEGL
+499 AAVDEGL
-506 APTTIIDDSPITINP
+506 APTTVINDSPITLNP
-521 GPGQPLWTP
+521 GPGQPPWTP

-536 RLGAV
+536 RLGAIS
-541 PATLALAH
+541 ASLALAH
-549 SDNVCAVKVVLAVG
+549 SDNVCAVKVLLAVG

-605 FANGGSLVE
+605 FANHGSLVE
-614 PYLIKRIVDAHGAEI
+614 PYLIKRIVDAHGAEV
-629 YAHKPVIAGK
+629 YVHKPEIAGQ

-648 NAFLS
+648 NAFLTT
-653 NQLMQ
+653 QMMQ

-668 ALALGRTDLAGKTG
+668 ALSLGRIDLAGKTG
-682 TSQDFH
+682 TSQNFH

-702 TWMGYNTQRNL
+702 TWMGYNNQRDL

-729 YMRVALAG
+729 YMRAALQG
-737 KPDVPWPVPPGIIT
+737 KPDVPWPVPSGVIMS
-751 AQVNPAT
+751 QVNPAT
-758 GFASSSPNAVT
+758 GFASNSPGAVS

-774 NFPPLAIDA
+774 NFPPLAIDP
-783 QLPLSAA
+783 QMPLSAP
-790 SSPQAAGGVNPGVTT
+790 SSAPLAEGSIST
-805 GSGGPL
+805 GSGGML

-834 PAAIAQ
+834 PAAVAQ
-840 PVPQQP
+840 PVAPPPSLQ
-846 ALSPGAILPSLGAN
+846 PGAILPSLGGN

>member
-1 MRTSADTA
+1 MSTSVDSP
-9 PAGSPKPPA
+9 PAGSPAAPSGHGRRPPPPHGA
-18 GSGKRPGGSARARP
+18 AWP
-32 LWLKFLLGVVLLG
+32 LWLRLVVGIVLLG
-45 VAVVLML
+45 VAGALAL
-52 VFAVTMLYPRLPA
+52 VFAVVMLYPRLPA

-74 DLPLRVYSSEGTLIG
+74 DLPLRVYSAEGTLIG

-100 FAQIPLQVREAFLA
+100 FAQIPLQVRQAFLA

-121 DHGAVDW
+121 EHGAVDW
-128 TGVIRAALADLMHG
+128 TGVFRAALADLMHG

-204 GVAAAAQVYYG
+204 GVAAASQVYFG

-221 TLAQIAVLAGLP
+221 SLAQIAVLAGLP

-246 AALIRQHYVLGRML
+246 AALVRQHYVLGRML
-260 ALGNITKAQ
+260 ALGDITKAQ
-269 YDDAMQAPLNVVSGQ
+269 YDEAMQSPLDVVPGQ
-284 GLLRFKVDA
+284 GLLHYKVDA

-326 DQAAAVNAVR
+326 DQAAAVDAVR
-336 SGVLAYDQR
+336 AGVLAYDQR
-345 HGWRGPQAQIDL
+345 HGWRGPQARIDL
-357 PPHDADALGVA
+357 PEHDADAFAVA
-368 TRALKPYAS
+368 IKALKPYAS

-394 EAVLESGN
+394 AAVLATGN

-407 GDALKFAAAGLSPRA
+407 GDALKFAAAGLSPKA
-422 TDKQRIDRGAVVWLQ
+422 SAAQRIDRGAVVWLQ
-437 KLAKGWRIAQMPD
+437 KLAKGWRLAQMPE
-450 VQSALVSV
+450 VQSALVSL
-458 DPKDGAVRAWVGGFD
+458 DPHDGAVRAWVGGFD

-499 AAIDEGL
+499 AAVDEGL
-506 APTTIIDDSPITINP
+506 APTTIIDDSPITLDP
-521 GPGQPLWTP
+521 GPGQPPWTP

-536 RLGAV
+536 RLGAI
-541 PATLALAH
+541 PASLALAH
-549 SDNVCAVKVVLAVG
+549 SDNVCAVKVLLAVG

-614 PYLIKRIVDAHGAEI
+614 PYLIKRIVDAHGATV
-629 YAHKPVIAGK
+629 YAHKPVVAGK

-648 NAFLS
+648 NAFLTTR
-653 NQLMQ
+653 LMR
-658 AVIQH
+658 AVIEH
-663 GTGAA
+663 GTGSA
-668 ALALGRTDLAGKTG
+668 ALALGRIDLAGKTG
-682 TSQDFH
+682 TSQNFH
-688 DAWFDGFNPDLVAI
+688 DAWFDGFNPDLVAV
-702 TWMGYNTQRNL
+702 TWMGYNTQRDL

-729 YMRVALAG
+729 YMRVALQG

-783 QLPLSAA
+783 QMPLSASA
-790 SSPQAAGGVNPGVTT
+790 PQASAGVAT
-805 GSGGPL
+805 GSGGVL

-816 VPVGTSTVSV
+816 VPVGTSTLSV
-826 RGQGPGTH
+826 RAQN
-834 PAAIAQ
+834 PAAVAQ
-840 PVPQQP
+840 PVPPQP
-846 ALSPGAILPSLGAN
+846 SLSPGAILPSVGNA

>member
-1 MRTSADTA
+1 MGTSADSAT
-9 PAGSPKPPA
+9 AGSSQPPA
-18 GSGKRPGGSARARP
+18 GRGKRPPSGARERP
-32 LWLKFLLGVVLLG
+32 LWLRILIGTVLLIL
-45 VAVVLML
+45 AVVLGL
-52 VFAVTMLYPRLPA
+52 VFAVVMLYPRLPA
-65 LSELTDYRP
+65 LNELTDYRP
-74 DLPLRVYSSEGTLIG
+74 DLPLRVYTADGTLIG
-89 EFGVQRRTVVP
+89 EFGIQRRTVVP
-100 FAQIPLQVREAFLA
+100 FAQIPLQVRQAFLA

-121 DHGAVDW
+121 QHGAVDW
-128 TGVIRAALADLMHG
+128 SGVFRAALADLMHG
-142 SAVQG
+142 AAVQG

-175 MAYKIEHELSKDQIL
+175 MAYKIEHELTKDQIL

-204 GVAAAAQVYYG
+204 GVAAAAQVYFG

-221 TLAQIAVLAGLP
+221 SLAQVAVLAGLP

-246 AALIRQHYVLGRML
+246 AALMRQHYVLGRML
-260 ALGNITKAQ
+260 ALGDITKAQ
-269 YDDAMQAPLNVVSGQ
+269 YDQAMQAPLDVVAGQ
-284 GLLRFKVDA
+284 GLLHYKVDA

-298 QVREIMV
+298 QVRQIMV
-305 ARFGESAYTDG
+305 ARFGEAAYTDG

-326 DQAAAVNAVR
+326 DQNAAVSAVHN
-336 SGVLAYDQR
+336 GVLAYDQR
-345 HGWRGPQAQIDL
+345 HGWRGPQARIDL
-357 PPHDADALGVA
+357 PPHDADALTVA
-368 TRALKPYAS
+368 TRALKSYVA

-394 EAVLESGN
+394 EAVLGSGN
-402 TVELS
+402 TLELS
-407 GDALKFAAAGLSPRA
+407 GDALQFAAVGLSPKA
-422 TDKQRIDRGAVVWLQ
+422 TAAQRIDRGAVVWLQ

-450 VQSALVSV
+450 VQSALVSL
-458 DPKDGAVRAWVGGFD
+458 DPHDGAVRAWVGGFD
-473 YNHEKFDHVNQAFR
+473 YNQEKFDHVNQAFR

-506 APTTIIDDSPITINP
+506 APTTIIDDSPITIDP
-521 GPGQPLWTP
+521 GPGQPPWTP

-536 RLGAV
+536 RLGAI

-549 SDNVCAVKVVLAVG
+549 SDNVCAVKVLLAVG

-614 PYLIKRIVDAHGAEI
+614 PYLIQRIVDAHGDTI
-629 YAHKPVIAGK
+629 YQHRPVVAGK

-653 NQLMQ
+653 IQLMQ
-658 AVIQH
+658 AVIQQ

-668 ALALGRTDLAGKTG
+668 ARSLGRVDLAGKTG

-688 DAWFDGFNPDLVAI
+688 DAWFDGFNPDLVAV

-751 AQVNPAT
+751 AKVNPAT
-758 GFASSSPNAVT
+758 GFASSSPDAVT

-783 QLPLSAA
+783 QLPLSAPPAA
-790 SSPQAAGGVNPGVTT
+790 SAPQAAGGVTT
-805 GSGGPL
+805 GSGGML

-816 VPVGTSTVSV
+816 VAVGTSTVSV
-826 RGQGPGTH
+826 RGLGPGTH
-834 PAAIAQ
+834 PGAIAQ
-840 PVPQQP
+840 PVPQPGPLQP
-846 ALSPGAILPSLGAN
+846 GVILPSPDAQ

>member
-1 MRTSADTA
+1 MSTTADTT
-9 PAGSPKPPA
+9 PAGSTPPPS
-18 GSGKRPGGSARARP
+18 GRGKRPKRAASSRP
-32 LWLKFLLGVVLLG
+32 LWLQLLLGVVLLG
-45 VAVVLML
+45 AAGLLGL
-52 VFAVTMLYPRLPA
+52 VFAVVMLYPRLPA

-74 DLPLRVYSSEGTLIG
+74 DLPLRVYSAEGTLIG

-100 FAQIPLQVREAFLA
+100 FDKIPLQVREAFLA
-114 AEDAQFY
+114 AEDSQFY
-121 DHGAVDW
+121 EHGAVDW
-128 TGVIRAALADLMHG
+128 SGVFRAALADLMHG
-142 SAVQG
+142 AAVQG

-204 GVAAAAQVYYG
+204 GVAAASQVYYG

-221 TLAQIAVLAGLP
+221 SLAQIAVLAGLP

-260 ALGNITKAQ
+260 ALGDITRAD
-269 YDDAMQAPLNVVSGQ
+269 YDAAMQAPLDVVAGQ
-284 GLLRFKVDA
+284 GLLRYKVDA

-298 QVREIMV
+298 QVREVMV

-326 DQAAAVNAVR
+326 DQVAGVDAVR
-336 SGVLAYDQR
+336 AGVLAYDQR
-345 HGWRGPQAQIDL
+345 HGWRGPQARITL
-357 PPHDADALGVA
+357 PAHDADALSVA
-368 TRALKPYAS
+368 AQALKTYDA
-377 AGSLHPAV
+377 AGSLHPAL

-394 EAVLESGN
+394 EAVLASGN

-407 GDALKFAAAGLSPRA
+407 GDALRFAAAGLSPKA

-437 KLAKGWRIAQMPD
+437 KLAKGWRLAQMPD

-499 AAIDEGL
+499 AAVDEGL
-506 APTTIIDDSPITINP
+506 APTTLIDDSPITINP

-536 RLGAV
+536 QLGAV
-541 PATLALAH
+541 SASLALAH
-549 SDNVCAVKVVLAVG
+549 SDNVCAVKVLLAVG

-605 FANGGSLVE
+605 FANGGSLVQ
-614 PYLIKRIVDAHGAEI
+614 PYLIKRIVDAHGAEV
-629 YAHKPVIAGK
+629 YAHKPEIAGQ

-648 NAFLS
+648 NAFLTT
-653 NQLMQ
+653 QMMQ

-663 GTGAA
+663 GTGGA
-668 ALALGRTDLAGKTG
+668 ALSLGRVDLAGKTG
-682 TSQDFH
+682 TSQNFH
-688 DAWFDGFNPDLVAI
+688 DAWFDGFNPDLVAV
-702 TWMGYNTQRNL
+702 TWMGYNNQRDL

-729 YMRVALAG
+729 YMRTALQG
-737 KPDVPWPVPPGIIT
+737 KPDAPWPVPQGVIM

-758 GFASSSPNAVT
+758 GFASSSPSAVS

-774 NFPPLAIDA
+774 NFPPQAIDA
-783 QLPLSAA
+783 QIPLSATA
-790 SSPQAAGGVNPGVTT
+790 SAPAGAVST
-805 GSGGPL
+805 GSGGAL
-811 VGPGG
+811 IGPGG

-834 PAAIAQ
+834 PAAVAQ
-840 PVPQQP
+840 PVQNPPSLQ
-846 ALSPGAILPSLGAN
+846 PGAILPSLGGN
-860 P
+860 H